1 MWRVAYCRRT
11 RNSELENRCL
21 RPDEVKS
28 DVTMTS
34 IVIVI
39 PARLAAT
46 RLPGKPMALIGDV
59 PMVVQVM
66 RRAMEADIA
75 PVVVACDAEEI
86 AEVVRAHG
94 GIAVLT
100 RPDHPS
106 GSDRVWEAVQT
117 LESRVESRESSN
129 KVAGEDSPPYL
140 PPAGG
145 GDKEIGAAN
154 AKPIP
159 PVYGGERGGK
169 TPVTHHPPLVTSFD
183 IIINL
188 QGDLPTLDP
197 SLIQALIAVI
207 SRPGVDIATL
217 AAPIT
222 RAEEH
227 TSPSVV
233 KAVIASDGRALYFTR
248 ATAPYGDG
256 PRYHHIGLYAYRRAA
271 LARFVSLPPSPL
283 EKSEKLEQLRAL
295 EDGLHIA
302 VSVVDTVP
310 LGVDTP
316 EDLARA
322 RRIMERKSQ

>member
-1 MWRVAYCRRT
+1 MPAARQ
-11 RNSELENRCL
+11 N
-21 RPDEVKS
+21 KS
-28 DVTMTS
+28 DVPMAS
-34 IVIVI
+34 SVIVI

-66 RRAMEADIA
+66 RRAMEAEIA

-86 AEVVRAHG
+86 ADAVRAHG
-94 GIAVLT
+94 GRAILT
-100 RPDHPS
+100 RSDHPS
-106 GSDRVWEAVQT
+106 GSDRVWEAVLA
-117 LESRVESRESSN
+117 LES
-129 KVAGEDSPPYL
+129 GF
-140 PPAGG
+140 G
-145 GDKEIGAAN
+145 GDKIVRSPKGGGM
-154 AKPIP
+154 P
-159 PVYGGERGGK
+159 PSSV
-169 TPVTHHPPLVTSFD
+169 HFD

-197 SLIQALIAVI
+197 ALIRSLLTTI

-222 RAEEH
+222 RSEEH
-227 TSPSVV
+227 TNPAVV
-233 KAVIASDGRALYFTR
+233 KAVIAADGRALYFTR

-256 PRYHHIGLYAYRRAA
+256 PRYHHIGIYAYRREA

-283 EKSEKLEQLRAL
+283 EKREKLEQLRAL
-295 EDGLHIA
+295 EDGLHMA
-302 VSVVDTVP
+302 VAVVDTVP

-322 RRIMERKSQ
+322 RMIMKREGQ